1 MGNNNPI
8 KVDLDRFE
16 NNIKDIRE
24 VSREIIADNTVC
36 DEPSKFIADNPII
49 QDYCDFHNEILDLL
63 KTFKKE
69 NELFTDRL
77 SEIGENYR
85 AMNDTATQRISAD
98 KVEHNAMPVSTKV
111 QTGSSLNAPVSTMPK
126 LEGGFLAT
134 YKTGNSAVDAEIE
147 ALFTTYGEDLSGLQ
161 DEHYLQLWDELS
173 DDRKKALARIYYMD
187 MNSYIMDYSNKGERL
202 ENILS
207 LMQDSSGL
215 GDGTA
220 FSTQRLNELEEM
232 IIPDCNC
239 VAKDVIEKLKT
250 FPFNVETGGLNGLVK
265 IQQTGPGVAFYVQ
278 DYEGN
283 EFELGFYTN
292 QYRSLN
298 YLTNLSKSNP
308 GCLDL
313 FKDLTGYS
321 YGEMAEYLNTAS
333 NTSDYNAMIGLLMSD
348 GSYDEVTCVDPNK
361 ISSGSMLMLS
371 EYSRVLLE
379 NDKQQE
385 YLDYINAFLNPNVDP
400 EMKRQTTEVFLD
412 RFYSYSIQEA
422 ETTNMMAFNFA
433 YNEVRKDLESE
444 GTVIN
449 DGYEINYELE
459 FNEEK
464 LEKILKSSNMNASMW
479 TVIRNKYYHNGG
491 FHIEDEKQYYSQ
503 VFFRHHSDPSKKYN
517 SIYEDEEN
525 TRIVLDYERLEVNEN
540 GVILSNDD
548 YDDLYCTNS
557 DGDMGHSAL
566 KKDITRDAWIKLQDE
581 KKQVALNT
589 TENVIAIICPKI
601 GMPMKLVT
609 AYINGDANAAVGAAI
624 GTLSLYFP
632 DLGVSDKEMKVIA
645 ELYKSYNNYS
655 SADYNSELSSL
666 SDLDSV
672 YYGVSY
678 TPNGMQVIEY
688 ANMYKLIKWDY
699 LGIKMFDGT
708 VDEFDS
714 DKIMGANAESQNR
727 PGEIVIAVED
737 GFQNKEDNEETAYKG
752 KYTHKEVTAAVHLV
766 IYGKIESPNNC
777 YNSIS
782 DIPEDLRDAI
792 FGVLQDK
799 VNIREAFN
807 YNG

>member
-8 KVDLDRFE
+8 KIDLDKFDGHV
-16 NNIKDIRE
+16 KAIRGVGE
-24 VSREIIADNTVC
+24 RVVDDNLTC
-36 DEPSKFIADNPII
+36 PEPSVFMAGNPIMQEYYEMQKAI
-49 QDYCDFHNEILDLL
+49 IEIRKMKKAATLL
-63 KTFKKE
+63 
-69 NELFTDRL
+69 LADRL
-77 SEIGENYR
+77 QEISDNHR
-85 AMNDTATQRISAD
+85 AINESATRRISAD
-98 KVEHNAMPVSTKV
+98 KVEHNNMPVSSKT

-147 ALFTTYGEDLSGLQ
+147 ALFTTYGEDLSGLK

-207 LMQDSSGL
+207 LMQDPSGL

-220 FSTQRLNELEEM
+220 FSTKRLNELEGM

-361 ISSGSMLMLS
+361 MSSGSILMLS

-400 EMKRQTTEVFLD
+400 EMKRQTTEAFLD
-412 RFYSYSIQEA
+412 HFYSYSIQEA

-449 DGYEINYELE
+449 DGYEINYELD
-459 FNEEK
+459 FDEEK

-479 TVIRNKYYHNGG
+479 TVIRNKYYYNGG
-491 FHIEDEKQYYSQ
+491 FHIKDGKQCYPQ
-503 VFFRHHSDPSKKYN
+503 VFFRHHSDPSKKYK

-525 TRIVLDYERLEVNEN
+525 TRIVLDYERFEVNEN
-540 GVILSNDD
+540 GVILPNDD
-548 YDDLYCTNS
+548 FDDLYCTNS

-655 SADYNSELSSL
+655 CADYNSELSSL
-666 SDLDSV
+666 SELDSV

-699 LGIKMFDGT
+699 LGIRMFDGT

-714 DKIMGANAESQNR
+714 DKIMGAEAGSQDR

-752 KYTHKEVTAAVHLV
+752 KYTDEEVTDAVHLV
-766 IYGKIESPNNC
+766 IYGKIESPYNR

-799 VNIREAFN
+799 VHIREAFDN
-807 YNG
+807 YG

>member
-8 KVDLDRFE
+8 KIDLDKFDGHV
-16 NNIKDIRE
+16 KAIRGVGE
-24 VSREIIADNTVC
+24 RVVDDKLTC
-36 DEPSKFIADNPII
+36 PEPSEFMAGNPIMQEYYEMQKAI
-49 QDYCDFHNEILDLL
+49 IEIRKKKKAATLL
-63 KTFKKE
+63 
-69 NELFTDRL
+69 LADRL
-77 SEIGENYR
+77 QEISDNHR
-85 AMNDTATQRISAD
+85 AINESATRRISAD
-98 KVEHNAMPVSTKV
+98 KVEHNNLPVSTKA
-111 QTGSSLNAPVSTMPK
+111 QAGSSLNAPVSTMPK

-207 LMQDSSGL
+207 LMQDPSGL

-361 ISSGSMLMLS
+361 MSSGSILMLS

-400 EMKRQTTEVFLD
+400 EMKRQTTEAFLD
-412 RFYSYSIQEA
+412 HFYSYSIQEA

-449 DGYEINYELE
+449 DGYEINYELD

-479 TVIRNKYYHNGG
+479 TVIQNEYYNNGG
-491 FHIEDEKQYYSQ
+491 FYIKDGIEFCPQ
-503 VFFRHHSDPSKKYN
+503 VYFRHHSDPSKKYN
-517 SIYEDEEN
+517 SIYEDEDN
-525 TRIVLDYERLEVNEN
+525 TRIILDYEALKVNEN
-540 GVILSNDD
+540 GVMLGND
-548 YDDLYCTNS
+548 YYGKLYCTNS

-589 TENVIAIICPKI
+589 TENIIAIICPKI

-645 ELYKSYNNYS
+645 ELYKSYNNNS
-655 SADYNSELSSL
+655 SVDYISELSSL
-666 SDLDSV
+666 SDLGSV

-714 DKIMGANAESQNR
+714 NIIIGKSAKKQNR
-727 PGEIVIAVED
+727 PGEIVSAVEEA
-737 GFQNKEDNEETAYKG
+737 FQNKDDNEENGYKG
-752 KYTHKEVTAAVHLV
+752 KYTDEEVTDAVHLV
-766 IYGKIESPNNC
+766 IYGKIESQYNC

-782 DIPEDLRDAI
+782 DIPEDLRDTI
-792 FGVLQDK
+792 FEVIQAK
-799 VNIREAFN
+799 VPIREAFN
-807 YNG
+807 YHG